1 MTPAA
6 DRGRVRGPVR
16 ARARWGWRTA
26 AGFLPMLETLA
37 ALSAALSCLAGQPSA
52 RARDRPPLQRVAGK
66 DDFVLKTRNAPDQ
79 IRMQPG
85 QVVDIG
91 WLPEDCR
98 ALDA

>member
-1 MTPAA
+1 MKGEGAHTIKATVLEFIYMG
-6 DRGRVRGPVR
+6 DTF
-16 ARARWGWRTA
+16 RTR
-26 AGFLPMLETLA
+26 L
-37 ALSAALSCLAGQPSA
+37 
-52 RARDRPPLQRVAGK
+52 RVAGN